1 MNKLQYTISLI
12 GLLLIVTGCK
22 KDLEVKNNNQPGIL
36 QIYAGAE
43 DIESLTGSLFNNA
56 YTASHSYSSVY
67 MFLATSSDNV
77 TCSWGNQSMRDM
89 SWEPRNAWNNAPN
102 YTYQGTTKYFF
113 DGIYEVVTK
122 TTNIMKAIKGG
133 VDVGANENM
142 IKAFCKFSQGIVYG
156 NMALVFDR
164 GFVVDENISLPDATP
179 ATAATYK
186 QVAAAAVAYLDTAIL
201 LSANAFTIPKD
212 WMGTAADLSN
222 TDFIKLCNSMAARIL
237 ANVPRNKTQL
247 GEVDWAKV
255 KTYADAGIT
264 SDFTIQMDG
273 YTKWYA
279 EAADYL
285 TSPGWGQTDMYV
297 IHLMDPA
304 QPQHWD
310 DSPSFPWPAAST
322 NPPDKRLLSDFQ
334 YLSSTPL
341 NPTRGYY
348 HFSNYRAS
356 RYDAS
361 FALGDGPIP
370 EFMKAENDLYK
381 AEARVYLNDLAGAA
395 TIINAGTRSTRGQLP
410 AVAAVKDDLIQAIH
424 HERHVELMN
433 TGLGLP
439 FFEMRK
445 LNLLQKGTPLHWP
458 LPAKT
463 LETFRETAP
472 FYTFGGVANADGT
485 NTSNGGWR

>member
-1 MNKLQYTISLI
+1 MNKLQYTICFTW
-12 GLLLIVTGCK
+12 LLLVVMGCK
-22 KDLEVKNNNQPGIL
+22 KDLDVKNNNEPGIL

-56 YTASHSYSSVY
+56 YTSSHSYSGVY
-67 MFLATSSDNV
+67 MLLGTSSDNA
-77 TCSWGNQSMRDM
+77 TCSWGNQAMRDM

-102 YTYQGTTKYFF
+102 YSYQGTTKYLF
-113 DGIYEVVTK
+113 DGIYEVITK

-133 VDVGANENM
+133 VEVGANENM
-142 IKAFCKFSQGIVYG
+142 IKAFCKFSQGVVYG
-156 NMALVFDR
+156 NMALFFDR
-164 GFVVDENISLPDATP
+164 GFVVNENISLPDATP

-186 QVAAAAVAYLDTAIL
+186 QVAAAAVTYLDTAIL
-201 LSANAFTIPKD
+201 LSATPFTIPKD
-212 WMGTAADLSN
+212 WLGTAADLSS

-237 ANVPRNKTQL
+237 ANLPRNKTEL
-247 GEVDWAKV
+247 AEVNWAKIRS
-255 KTYADAGIT
+255 YADAGVT

-279 EAADYL
+279 EGADYL
-285 TSPGWGQTDMYV
+285 TTPGWGQTDMYV

-310 DSPSFPWPAAST
+310 DSPSFPWTAAST

-334 YLSSTPL
+334 YLNSTPL

-348 HFSNYRAS
+348 HFSNYRHS

-370 EFMKAENDLYK
+370 ELMKAENDLYK
-381 AEARVYLNDLAGAA
+381 AEARLYANDLTDAAG
-395 TIINAGTRSTRGQLP
+395 IINLGTRSTRGNLP
-410 AVAAVKDDLIQAIH
+410 PVAAVKDDLINAIH

-433 TGLGLP
+433 TGMGLP

-463 LETFRETAP
+463 LETFRETLP
-472 FYTFGGVANADGT
+472 FYTFGGVGAADGI

>member
-1 MNKLQYTISLI
+1 MNTLKYSI
-12 GLLLIVTGCK
+12 GLAALLSIAMGCK
-22 KDLEVKNNNQPGIL
+22 KELDVKNNNEPSAIEV
-36 QIYAGAE
+36 YATG
-43 DIESLTGSLFNNA
+43 DDVESVASTLFNNA
-56 YTASHSYSSVY
+56 YKSSHAYAGVY
-67 MFLATSSDNV
+67 MFLATSSDNT

-102 YTYQGTTKYFF
+102 YTYQGTTKTFF
-113 DGIYEVVTK
+113 DGIYEVAVK
-122 TTNIMKAIKGG
+122 ATNIMNAIKRG
-133 VDVGANENM
+133 VDMGDNENM
-142 IKAFCKFSQGIVYG
+142 VKAFCKFGQGVVYG
-156 NMALVFDR
+156 NMALVFDK
-164 GFVVDENISLPDATP
+164 GFIEDENITNPNATP

-201 LSANAFTIPKD
+201 LSATPFTIPKD

-247 GEVDWAKV
+247 AEVDWAKV
-255 KTYADAGIT
+255 KAYADAGIT
-264 SDFTIQMDG
+264 GDFTIQMDG

-395 TIINAGTRSTRGQLP
+395 TIINAGTRSTRGQL
-410 AVAAVKDDLIQAIH
+410 ADVAAVKEDLIQAIH

-433 TGLGLP
+433 TGLGLS

-463 LETFRETAP
+463 LETFRETLP